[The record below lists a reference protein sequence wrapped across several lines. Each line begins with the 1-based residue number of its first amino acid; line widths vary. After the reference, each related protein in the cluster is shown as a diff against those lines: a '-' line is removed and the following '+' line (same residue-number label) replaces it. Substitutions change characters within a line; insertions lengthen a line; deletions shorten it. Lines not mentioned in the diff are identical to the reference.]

1 MQDLPESDRGAALAP
16 AESAAAAA
24 VSPNASR
31 ASLRLGRVALVVALL
46 TAVLAFYA
54 WFDVRRDARDLRAGV
69 AERLGAVESALS
81 DARSRDS
88 DLGNA
93 LRDAQAKIAVL
104 EARLAESQ
112 SQQAS
117 LEALYR
123 ELAPSRDELALT
135 EVEQVLSLASQQLTL
150 AGNVQ
155 AALAAVQLADAKL
168 ARLDRPQFTPLRRE
182 LAGDMDRLKAI
193 PYVDVAGISLKLDQ
207 TLAALDRLPLARD
220 ERLPEAPRAASG
232 ASEPAW
238 RRFLRDAWA
247 QIRSLVRV
255 EVSDRPAAPL
265 LTPQE
270 DYFLREN
277 LRLRLLAARL
287 ALLSRDERAFRT
299 DLDAARQ
306 WMERYLDTRQKS
318 VQSALA
324 TITQLAATPMAGDM
338 PDLGRSLEAVRTLR
352 AAGERA
358 SAAPVAPTRTK

>member
-135 EVEQVLSLASQQLTL
+135 EVEQILALASQQLTL

-168 ARLDRPQFTPLRRE
+168 ARMERPQLVPLRRA
-182 LAGDMDRLKAI
+182 LARDMDALKAV
-193 PYVDVAGISLKLDQ
+193 PYVDVAGLSLKLDQ
-207 TLAALDRLPLARD
+207 ALGTVDDLPLARD
-220 ERLPEAPRAASG
+220 ERLPPAQPPRNRETES
-232 ASEPAW
+232 AW
-238 RRFLRDAWA
+238 LRFARDAWA
-247 QIRSLVRV
+247 DLRSVVRI

-265 LTPQE
+265 LAPQE
-270 DYFLREN
+270 NFFLREN
-277 LRLRLLAARL
+277 
-287 ALLSRDERAFRT
+287 
-299 DLDAARQ
+299 
-306 WMERYLDTRQKS
+306 
-318 VQSALA
+318 
-324 TITQLAATPMAGDM
+324 
-338 PDLGRSLEAVRTLR
+338 
-352 AAGERA
+352 
-358 SAAPVAPTRTK
+358 